1 VATIAREVFI
11 DGDDGIRVVGVSHY
25 QPALLA
31 AAGAQPGEQVRH
43 QTRATLI
50 PEPDNPHDPGAVA
63 VHIEC
68 ETVGYLARD
77 EHPRWRDILETLAQ
91 HDAVAAVDALIVG
104 GGEEA
109 GTANLGVFLRLPTP
123 TEARAQVGIALREG
137 PG

>member
-1 VATIAREVFI
+1 LIEG
-11 DGDDGIRVVGVSHY
+11 DGGVRVVGVSHY

-43 QTRATLI
+43 ETRATLA

-63 VHIEC
+63 VQIGG

-91 HDAVAAVDALIVG
+91 HDALAVVDAVIAG
-104 GGEEA
+104 GGAEA
-109 GTANLGVFLRLPTP
+109 GTSNLGVFLRLPTP

-137 PG
+137 RG